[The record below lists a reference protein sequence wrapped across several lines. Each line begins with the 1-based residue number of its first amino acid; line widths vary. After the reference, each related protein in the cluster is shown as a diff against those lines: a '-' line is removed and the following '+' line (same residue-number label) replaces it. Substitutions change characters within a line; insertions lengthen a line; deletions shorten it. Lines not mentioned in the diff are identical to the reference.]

1 MLDAQILRTAPDKST
16 YEILSVSVPRALVDE
31 RSQLLKRASVN
42 VKILD
47 VEPLAIL
54 NGALHLTDLEPGE
67 LLVVVNIGRQSSV
80 LCLFSEKGPV
90 VARYLEV
97 GAEIFTEQIR
107 VAFQLSPFS
116 TESFTRTISAAE
128 APKAE
133 AACREVVERMAE
145 DIRLSLTFY
154 RTEYD
159 RESLPRYALAGWT
172 DIPYI
177 GRWLGDRL
185 GLSAPFEIM
194 DPFQAVDVRAP
205 QIGDVPAPART
216 AVPPGLRARPPGTM
230 SARFALDLLHPGHV
244 ADSWQDWF
252 VGPQGARRLLVVA
265 GICAGVI
272 LLVVITLVLPPT
284 FRLSRDQ
291 GAIPKLRADLA
302 TRDGNLSLLRQDL
315 QALGV
320 EAKRQ
325 VRWADVLNAFR
336 RQTPPTIKLQKVEV
350 GPAARAGGASSG
362 PGAGTNVPRRAGE
375 SSRSRR
381 SRRSGRGPLRCW
393 RSRRSWAAC

>member
-1 MLDAQILRTAPDKST
+1 M
-16 YEILSVSVPRALVDE
+16 SVPRALVDE
-31 RSQLLKRASVN
+31 RSQLLKRASVH

-54 NGALHLTDLEPGE
+54 NGALHLTDLESGE

-107 VAFQLSPFS
+107 VAFQLSPS
-116 TESFTRTISAAE
+116 RRRASRGRSRPAE

-159 RESLPRYALAGWT
+159 RESLPALRARGLDGHSLHRPLAGRPARALRAVR
-172 DIPYI
+172 DHGSLP
-177 GRWLGDRL
+177 GRGR
-185 GLSAPFEIM
+185 S
-194 DPFQAVDVRAP
+194 RP
-205 QIGDVPAPART
+205 QIGDVP
-216 AVPPGLRARPPGTM
+216 RPPGPQFLQAFGLALRRTM

-244 ADSWQDWF
+244 AASWQDWF
-252 VGPQGARRLLVVA
+252 VGPQGARRLLVVG

-272 LLVVITLVLPPT
+272 LLVVITLVLPPPSACPGT
-284 FRLSRDQ
+284 RAPFPSSARTSPRAT
-291 GAIPKLRADLA
+291 AISVSSGRTCRPW
-302 TRDGNLSLLRQDL
+302 
-315 QALGV
+315 GV

-336 RQTPPTIKLQKVEV
+336 RQTPPTIKLQKVEA
-350 GPAARAGGASSG
+350 GLPPARRRRLLG
-362 PGAGTNVPRRAGE
+362 PGAGHRVPRRAGGAQD
-375 SSRSRR
+375 
-381 SRRSGRGPLRCW
+381 RSGNAAQGGAASAARDRVVHGRPAEGPSPSTGATG
-393 RSRRSWAAC
+393 SRAGS